1 MDQRMWRY
9 AADTLHC
16 GIDGSGKS
24 DDLFQKRLSPSSTVQ
39 KVKILVL
46 NDLEK
51 GKIALALHFRA
62 YLLIIYSSRNVG
74 GSATPQARI
83 AAEACAWS

>member
-1 MDQRMWRY
+1 MVSSSSPSCSLSFSANLR
-9 AADTLHC
+9 AASTNLD
-16 GIDGSGKS
+16 
-24 DDLFQKRLSPSSTVQ
+24 PSSTVK

>member
-1 MDQRMWRY
+1 
-9 AADTLHC
+9 
-16 GIDGSGKS
+16 
-24 DDLFQKRLSPSSTVQ
+24 
-39 KVKILVL
+39 VL

-51 GKIALALHFRA
+51 AKIALALHFRA
-62 YLLIIYSSRNVG
+62 YFLIIYSSRNVG

>member
-1 MDQRMWRY
+1 MR
-9 AADTLHC
+9 
-16 GIDGSGKS
+16 SN
-24 DDLFQKRLSPSSTVQ
+24 PSSTVQ
-39 KVKILVL
+39 KVKTLVL

-51 GKIALALHFRA
+51 AKIALALHFRA

-74 GSATPQARI
+74 GSATPEARI